1 MVSLAARVLEHNV
14 VLVLSRGSLAGVPE
28 LEVSYVRSSN
38 GSDLA
43 STLADEPG
51 SSGAA
56 LVVSG
61 IQFPIS
67 PVPKNGKQ

>member
-1 MVSLAARVLEHNV
+1 M